1 MQLTKRLQFNLFQ
14 MPENSIFFWLTRII
28 MTGLGSWIAL
38 ILSQMISQSATFL
51 IAVVI
56 LVQLSQRTKN
66 HVNAHSP
73 IYWLLVGLTAVA
85 GTTLANILNI
95 DFGISSLFFVCGY
108 VAKIYSVY
116 YLKHHL
122 IITQKLSHF
131 LLFESRLIY
140 WLDLGFDFTF
150 ESAIAS
156 WFSNSLNLTA
166 LGTLLTAD
174 LPTLF
179 TVIRH
184 QFNTIGLE

>member
-38 ILSQMISQSATFL
+38 VLSQTISQSATFL

-95 DFGISSLFFVCGY
+95 DFGIS
-108 VAKIYSVY
+108 
-116 YLKHHL
+116 
-122 IITQKLSHF
+122 
-131 LLFESRLIY
+131 
-140 WLDLGFDFTF
+140 
-150 ESAIAS
+150 
-156 WFSNSLNLTA
+156 LNLTD

-184 QFNTIGLE
+184 QFNTIGLK